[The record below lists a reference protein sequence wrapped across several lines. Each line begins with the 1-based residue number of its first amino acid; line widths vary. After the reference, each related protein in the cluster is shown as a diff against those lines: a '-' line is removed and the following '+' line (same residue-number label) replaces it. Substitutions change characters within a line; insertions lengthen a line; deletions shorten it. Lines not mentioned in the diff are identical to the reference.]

1 MPFIDFKPSM
11 FKALNL
17 GPGGVGALPPTGWE
31 TMSFDDSAWDQAA
44 APALTEETLFN
55 ATQIPP
61 TIYTDTIPADGPEP
75 IWSTTTMQAP
85 NQWSVFRGHFDLPG
99 AYTINDIAFWQAEV
113 DGAPFGTIFEKQI
126 YINGQSDGGN
136 FTGIRASNMN
146 SMMHSIG
153 VPGDNLIAIFIWEHN
168 GADIW
173 TDAAWWTVRIDL
185 TEIAVGRSYAQII
198 G

>member
-1 MPFIDFKPSM
+1 MFIEFTPTM
-11 FKALNL
+11 FKAFNCWN
-17 GPGGVGALPPTGWE
+17 GSVNVVPAVGWE
-31 TMSFDDSAWDQAA
+31 TVSFDDSSWPQAA
-44 APALTEETLFN
+44 APALTDATLFN

-61 TIYTDTIPADGPEP
+61 TIYTDTIPVPGPEP
-75 IWSTTTMQAP
+75 IWSTATMQHAS
-85 NQWSVFRGHFDLPG
+85 QWSVFRGHFDLPG

-126 YINGQSDGGN
+126 YINGLSDGGN

-146 SMMHSIG
+146 SMMHNIG

-173 TDAAWWTVRIDL
+173 TDSAWWTVRIDL
-185 TEIAVGRSYAQII
+185 TAQLAQSYAQII